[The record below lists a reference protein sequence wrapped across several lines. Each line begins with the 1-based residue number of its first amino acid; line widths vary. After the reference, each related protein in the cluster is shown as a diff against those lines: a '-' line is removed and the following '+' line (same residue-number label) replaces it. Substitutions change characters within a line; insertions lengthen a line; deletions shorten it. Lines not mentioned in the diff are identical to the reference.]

1 MVSEEGWKVAVLRTA
16 FPAVEWWVEKHS
28 LNFPSCLVL
37 AAEAG
42 AVSQP
47 SALLASSCLAAA
59 AQAIFS
65 EVDGRRELF
74 SI

>member
-1 MVSEEGWKVAVLRTA
+1 MAVLRTA

-47 SALLASSCLAAA
+47 SALLASSCLAAV
-59 AQAIFS
+59 AQAIF
-65 EVDGRRELF
+65 
-74 SI
+74 